1 MVDRI
6 LLLYFLLPL
15 GAQVIPILDLLLL
28 LASRGQ
34 SFSLLDFSRHP
45 QLFLADGNLFLFE
58 RGLTRL
64 NLRLRRVYNIKAV
77 LMEILLCTLPASQT
91 LASRTLSSLLLIGD
105 LALTVLLELE
115 ARELLL
121 LFIAHAFFKLLTLA
135 LSLGLLLLHGLHV
148 ALEGIN
154 AMLQCLHV
162 LLLLLDVGLL
172 GEHD

>member
-1 MVDRI
+1 M
-6 LLLYFLLPL
+6 
-15 GAQVIPILDLLLL
+15 IPILDLVLL

-34 SFSLLDFSRHP
+34 SFSLLDFSCHL
-45 QLFLADGNLFLFE
+45 QLPLADGNLFLLE
-58 RGLTRL
+58 RGLTGL
-64 NLRLRRVYNIKAV
+64 NLRLRRLNNFTAV
-77 LMEILLCTLPASQT
+77 LMELLLRTLLASET
-91 LASRTLSSLLLIGD
+91 FASRTLSSLLLIGN
-105 LALTVLLELE
+105 LALTVLLKLE